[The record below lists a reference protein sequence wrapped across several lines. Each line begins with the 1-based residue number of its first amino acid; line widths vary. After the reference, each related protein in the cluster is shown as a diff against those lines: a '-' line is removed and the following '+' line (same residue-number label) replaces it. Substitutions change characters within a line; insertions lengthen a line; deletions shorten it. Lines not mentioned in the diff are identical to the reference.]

1 MDVVTFG
8 EMMAVFNPDRIGPI
22 NSINTFHKGVGGAEG
37 NVAIGLSRLGN
48 KVGFFT
54 RVGNDPF
61 GESIISLLRAEGVD
75 ISRLITDNNNSTGLY
90 FKEKRNSNLMNIY
103 YYRERSAASRMKVTD
118 LDREYIEN
126 AKWLHITGITP
137 LLSDSCKDLV
147 FKSIKIAKGNNVKI
161 SFDPNI
167 RTKLIE
173 DKDTAFRI
181 FTLIASVSD
190 LIMPGLLE
198 GKFLTNE
205 EKPEK
210 IADKL
215 LEIGSKNV
223 VIKLGEQ
230 GAYYKNTMEEG
241 KVSGIEVKHII
252 DSVGAGDA
260 FAAGML
266 SGFLD
271 NMPLKEAV
279 LQGNQLGGL
288 AVMCEGD
295 IEGLPTKQEL
305 EIFKKNRDD
314 VFR

>member
-22 NSINTFHKGVGGAEG
+22 NSIYTFHKSVGGAEG

-48 KVGFFT
+48 KAGFFS

-61 GESIISLLRAEGVD
+61 GKNIISLLRAEGVD
-75 ISRLITDNNNSTGLY
+75 TSRLITDEDFPTGLY

-103 YYRERSAASRMKVTD
+103 YYRNNSAASRMNVDD
-118 LDREYIEN
+118 LDIEYIAN

-137 LLSDSCKDLV
+137 LLSENCRELV
-147 FKSIKIAKGNNVKI
+147 LKSIEIAKESNVKI

-167 RTKLIE
+167 RTKLMD
-173 DKDTAFRI
+173 DKGYAFDI
-181 FTLIASVSD
+181 FTQIASASD
-190 LIMPGLLE
+190 LIMPGISE
-198 GKFLTNE
+198 GKFLTGE
-205 EKPEK
+205 EEPEK
-210 IADKL
+210 IANKL
-215 LEIGSKNV
+215 LELGAEKV
-223 VIKLGEQ
+223 AIKLGEQ
-230 GAYYKNTMEEG
+230 GAYFKNTMEEG
-241 KVSGIEVKHII
+241 TVPGIEIREVI

-260 FAAGML
+260 FAAGVL
-266 SGFLD
+266 SGLLD
-271 NMPLKEAV
+271 NFTLKEAV
-279 LQGNQLGGL
+279 IQGNQLGAL

-305 EIFKKNRDD
+305 EIFKHDKDD